1 MWSVEWFFYRD
12 YLASWTKLSLLPAR
26 KLWVFNWWHF
36 FPTEAT
42 LKISKKDYKDFAP
55 ISSYRSLS
63 LLIGGLRTKIFFYP
77 HLKVTV
83 RVKLS
88 NESNNTLK
96 SIIYVQIYYFAPR
109 FILKFRIY
117 HLIISCNLMSSCSL
131 VLKNLKVRPYQ
142 S

>member
-1 MWSVEWFFYRD
+1 MLSDFSTGIILLVGLSSHSFQLENCG
-12 YLASWTKLSLLPAR
+12 YLTDDI
-26 KLWVFNWWHF
+26 F

-63 LLIGGLRTKIFFYP
+63 LLIGGLRTKIFLYP
-77 HLKVTV
+77 RLKVTV

-117 HLIISCNLMSSCSL
+117 HLIISYNLMSSCSL